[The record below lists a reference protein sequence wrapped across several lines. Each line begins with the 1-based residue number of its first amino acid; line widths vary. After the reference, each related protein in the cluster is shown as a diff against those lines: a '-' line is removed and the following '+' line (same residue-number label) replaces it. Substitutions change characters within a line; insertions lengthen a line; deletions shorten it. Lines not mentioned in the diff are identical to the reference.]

1 MTLHIVRHQNVGKPL
16 LICVDLQHYSESES
30 YRPDVNDFSFYTLK
44 GSTGTLL
51 RVEDLITFA
60 QDLSTACFKFGLLH
74 DEFMKEVV
82 DVIVY
87 NYVSP
92 SLGKSWDY
100 IRGQI
105 DLLKQS
111 HTATTSLLEMALSS
125 SGAKVNSL
133 VHEYCEK
140 ESVFARLLHK
150 KLQLFISTHF
160 DYQVPNC
167 YN

>member
-1 MTLHIVRHQNVGKPL
+1 MTLHIIRHERAEKPL
-16 LICVDLQHYSESES
+16 LICVDLLHYSESES

-51 RVEDLITFA
+51 RVEDLIAFA
-60 QDLSTACFKFGLLH
+60 QDLSTACSRGGVLH

-87 NYVSP
+87 DYVSP
-92 SLGKSWDY
+92 KLGKSRDY

-105 DLLKQS
+105 DLLKES
-111 HTATTSLLEMALSS
+111 HAATTSLLEMALSS

-133 VHEYCEK
+133 VREYCEK
-140 ESVFARLLHK
+140 ENAFARLLHK